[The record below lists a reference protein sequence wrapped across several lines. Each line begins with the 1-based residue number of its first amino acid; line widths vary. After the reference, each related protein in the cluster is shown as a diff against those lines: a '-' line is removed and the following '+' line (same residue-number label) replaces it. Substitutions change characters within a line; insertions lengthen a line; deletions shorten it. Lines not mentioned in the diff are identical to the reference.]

1 MTSNV
6 ARTDF
11 KPATAVADREL
22 SGLRYVVPVA
32 RLLFSGIFLMT
43 AFSHFK
49 AQTVGYAA
57 MHGVPMAGLLV
68 PISGILAVAGGLS
81 IVLGFHARVG
91 AWLLVA
97 FLVPVTLMMH
107 AFWNV
112 PDPQAAQ
119 MQMVSFMKNLSM
131 LGGALMIAYF
141 GAGPISLDARRAY
154 AVRRV
159 ERPL

>member
-6 ARTDF
+6 ARSDF
-11 KPATAVADREL
+11 RPGAAALDREL
-22 SGLRYVVPVA
+22 TWLRYLVPVA
-32 RLLFSGIFLMT
+32 RLLFTAIFLMT

-49 AQTVGYAA
+49 AQTVGYAQ
-57 MHGVPMAGLLV
+57 MRGVPLAGVLV

-81 IVLGFHARVG
+81 ILLGFYARIG
-91 AWLLVA
+91 AGLLVL

-107 AFWNV
+107 AFWSV

-131 LGGALMIAYF
+131 LGAALLIAYF

-154 AVRRV
+154 GRLAPPR
-159 ERPL
+159 